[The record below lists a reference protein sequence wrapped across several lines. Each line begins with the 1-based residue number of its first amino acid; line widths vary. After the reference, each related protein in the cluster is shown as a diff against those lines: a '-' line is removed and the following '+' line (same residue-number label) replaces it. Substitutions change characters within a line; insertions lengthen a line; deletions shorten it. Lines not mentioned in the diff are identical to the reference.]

1 LIKHAADLHQLPPT
15 NDLLLAG
22 GDDRLTLDA
31 GSGRSRYGCRPT
43 PDTDLVSLG
52 SSTASHI
59 SPYAYQAADALRQ
72 RCVQAMRGE
81 PELVVYRRAL
91 ANVRQRLLAYCGCA
105 PEDSPMTLL
114 APSGTDLFMLVAN
127 LRQPQCTVLIDGAET
142 GSGVPLAL
150 LGPRQG
156 APHMVAVRHADG
168 SLRDAGEVDAEYAA
182 IVDEAASR
190 GQRVLLVLT
199 DVSKTGLIAPSIAS
213 VQALRA
219 RWPDHL
225 DVLVDACQFRL
236 DPVTV
241 RAYLA
246 QGFMLALT
254 GSKFLTG
261 PTFSGALLLPRAMAA
276 NAVEAVT
283 SHSNFGMLLRWE
295 AALTEME
302 RFAAVP
308 QTARLHWVKRFESA
322 VMHGLAQHA
331 AFTSL
336 PVAAIDRAAL
346 GRPLGSD
353 IAAGISD
360 LPGAPTNWAN
370 KPLAPP
376 EGSHGWDSVQT
387 IFPFTLRGADG
398 HLLDAAEARRVYLQL
413 QLPAIGTRRYQLGQ
427 PAAAGA
433 LRLCLSARMIADLH
447 EGVSPGN
454 DVAAPLARIVQLL
467 A

>member
-1 LIKHAADLHQLPPT
+1 LIKHAADLHQLAPT
-15 NDLLLAG
+15 HDLLLAG

-43 PDTDLVSLG
+43 PDPELVSLG

-59 SPYAYQAADALRQ
+59 SSYAYQAADALRQ
-72 RCVQAMRGE
+72 RCVHAMRRE
-81 PELVVYRRAL
+81 PELVVYRQAL
-91 ANVRQRLLAYCGCA
+91 ATVRQRLLAYCGCA
-105 PEDSPMTLL
+105 PDDSPMTLL
-114 APSGTDLFMLVAN
+114 APSGTDLFMLAAN

-156 APHMVAVRHADG
+156 APHMVTVRHADG
-168 SLRDAGEVDAEYAA
+168 SVRDAGEVDAEYAA
-182 IVDEAASR
+182 MVDDAASR

-219 RWPDHL
+219 RWPEHL
-225 DVLVDACQFRL
+225 EVLVDACQFRL
-236 DPVTV
+236 DPVTL

-276 NAVEAVT
+276 NAMEAVT
-283 SHSNFGMLLRWE
+283 THSNFGMLLRWE

-308 QTARLHWVKRFESA
+308 QTARLRWARYFEDA
-322 VMHGLAQHA
+322 VTRGLARHA
-331 AFTSL
+331 VFAPL
-336 PVAAIDRAAL
+336 PVAAIDRSAL
-346 GRPLGSD
+346 GAQDDSNVPAIAGE
-353 IAAGISD
+353 AAGHARAAS
-360 LPGAPTNWAN
+360 
-370 KPLAPP
+370 
-376 EGSHGWDSVQT
+376 WDSVQT
-387 IFPFTLRGADG
+387 VFPFTLRGGDG
-398 HLLDAAEARRVYLQL
+398 RLLDAAESRRVYLQL
-413 QLPAIGTRRYQLGQ
+413 QLPAIGARRYQLGQ

-447 EGVSPGN
+447 EGEAPDI
-454 DVAAPLARIVQLL
+454 DVDAPLARIAHLL

>member
-15 NDLLLAG
+15 HDLLLAG

-31 GSGRSRYGCRPT
+31 GTGRSRYGCRPT
-43 PDTDLVSLG
+43 PDTDLISLG

-72 RCVQAMRGE
+72 RCVQAMRRE
-81 PELVVYRRAL
+81 PELVVYRQAL
-91 ANVRQRLLAYCGCA
+91 ATVRQRLLAYCGCA

-114 APSGTDLFMLVAN
+114 APSGTDLFMLVVN
-127 LRQPQCTVLIDGAET
+127 LRQPQCTVLIDDAET

-168 SLRDAGEVDAEYAA
+168 SLRDADEVDAEYAA

-199 DVSKTGLIAPSIAS
+199 DVSKTGLITPSIAS

-261 PTFSGALLLPRAMAA
+261 PTFSGALLLPRAIAA

-308 QTARLHWVKRFESA
+308 QTARLHWVRHFEDA
-322 VMHGLAQHA
+322 VGRGLAQNE
-331 AFTSL
+331 AFISL
-336 PVAAIDRAAL
+336 AVSDIDRSAL
-346 GRPLGSD
+346 GVP
-353 IAAGISD
+353 AC
-360 LPGAPTNWAN
+360 
-370 KPLAPP
+370 
-376 EGSHGWDSVQT
+376 WDSVQT
-387 IFPFTLRGADG
+387 IFPFTLRSADG

-447 EGVSPGN
+447 EGVAPDI
-454 DVAAPLARIVQLL
+454 DVAAPLARIAQLL